1 MHVFHDYH
9 ESESWFRCITWTIPW
24 EHIQKIVKKT
34 KFGKYHAVELYFV
47 VQNGRSWS
55 MTHKPWFMVKNE
67 PSIGIVMAENG
78 VSIKMNGPETK
89 ADCTKVHRTR
99 WKWTVVFDM
108 NWTFLFMTAHFDR
121 LCLNMSNRNLL
132 AHQSWPMAFA
142 NKYHVVLWGTLVNS
156 ETICYHY
163 LIR

>member
-1 MHVFHDYH
+1 MLNIEGMLLSVPTYKCMFFMIITNQNHDFDASHEPFHGNTI
-9 ESESWFRCITWTIPW
+9 EKSLKRPISANSRCRT
-24 EHIQKIVKKT
+24 
-34 KFGKYHAVELYFV
+34 L

-108 NWTFLFMTAHFDR
+108 NWKFLFMNVHFDR
-121 LCLNMSNRNLL
+121 PYLNMFKRVNEMFHGNRSALKTWSM
-132 AHQSWPMAFA
+132 AH
-142 NKYHVVLWGTLVNS
+142 
-156 ETICYHY
+156 
-163 LIR
+163 R